1 MRIISIINNKGGVGK
16 TTTTQNLAGFLARK
30 GYLVGLIDFDGQGNL
45 TDSFKIEDAKVD
57 LLQALT
63 RDQKLSNQ
71 DFSDTQLENVK
82 ILYNVKNINSGTFGV
97 IPEVK
102 RLGALKRIIGNLS
115 FDFVLIDTAPSFD
128 INTLCPL
135 YASNDVLV
143 PINFERYSVSGLS
156 NLFET
161 IELLN
166 TEHNAKINILGVFA
180 TKVDERLAITG
191 AYRPMLEES
200 IAGNYLQSFIRT
212 NSKYQQAQ
220 DSSMDIFE
228 LDDFKGS
235 EDYSKL
241 GDEVLTKL
249 NLNSN

>member
-180 TKVDERLAITG
+180 
-191 AYRPMLEES
+191 S
-200 IAGNYLQSFIRT
+200 NYLQSFIRT